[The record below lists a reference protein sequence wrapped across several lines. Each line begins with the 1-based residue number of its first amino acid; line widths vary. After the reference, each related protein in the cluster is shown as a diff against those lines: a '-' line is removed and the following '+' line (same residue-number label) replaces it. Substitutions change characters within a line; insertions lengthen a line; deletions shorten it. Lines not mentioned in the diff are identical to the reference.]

1 LQTRHTDAASAA
13 APSPA
18 ISKIGALEAT
28 PATSG
33 GNGAG
38 AFQEDGM
45 AEAKSSAV
53 PVGAGLA
60 KEAELWIGAQRDLLA
75 GIETM
80 IAGWAQRQRQAYQTS
95 SRSMQRICEARNLF
109 DLVQAQHEWLSDCL
123 DWTLSEIR
131 AAGSEIPAIT
141 RKAAG
146 RFGEAEN
153 GLHRGN
159 PAAQIVPNISE
170 QRAAAE

>member
-1 LQTRHTDAASAA
+1 
-13 APSPA
+13 
-18 ISKIGALEAT
+18 
-28 PATSG
+28 
-33 GNGAG
+33 
-38 AFQEDGM
+38 M

-53 PVGAGLA
+53 PVGSGFV
-60 KEAELWIGAQRDLLA
+60 KEAELWIDAQGDLLA
-75 GIETM
+75 GVETM
-80 IAGWAQRQRQAYQTS
+80 ITGWAQRQRQAYQAS

-109 DLVQAQHEWLSDCL
+109 DLVQAQHQWLSDCF

-141 RKAAG
+141 RKAVE

-153 GLHRGN
+153 GLRRGN
-159 PAAQIVPNISE
+159 PAAQIVPNMSE